1 MTIMTATIQIAN
13 RCYIANANLTD
24 WLPEGH
30 EVS

>member
-13 RCYIANANLTD
+13 RCRITGLTFDD

-30 EVS
+30 QAS